1 MTEPFDLVSQ
11 MNLAAFE
18 FTDRQVVSQFMNQNF
33 TDLVLEPLN
42 ISNMVWFCH
51 NIPKIHGRD

>member
-1 MTEPFDLVSQ
+1 
-11 MNLAAFE
+11 
-18 FTDRQVVSQFMNQNF
+18 MNQNF